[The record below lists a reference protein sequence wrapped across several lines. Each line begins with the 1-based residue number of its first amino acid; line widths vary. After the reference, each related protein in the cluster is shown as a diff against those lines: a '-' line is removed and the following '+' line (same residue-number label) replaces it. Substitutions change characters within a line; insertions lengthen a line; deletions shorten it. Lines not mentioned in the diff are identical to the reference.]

1 MSEDWLDKIT
11 THWDNALKS
20 LTTKDMNMANTRKV
34 PSKAKKS
41 KKQSGWQRFMGKKY
55 AMPLIFIVAFAVI
68 GGILTLFLTNAATS
82 GSTIVG
88 VANKCLDNAGNRKE
102 DRNKIQLYQ
111 CNGTAAQVW
120 NVNSNGTITNAN
132 GYCLDVKGAGTTPKT
147 LVQLYH
153 CNGTVAQQW
162 TVKSNGSIVNPHS
175 DLCLDDQYSG
185 TDNGNQIWMWT
196 CNGTAAQKWTI
207 KTPDNGGGSTTPPPS
222 NGGGTGSGGGT
233 TTPPPS
239 NGGGSSNPSGEAM
252 PTGNTG
258 NWKMIFS
265 DDFTGTVPVGAFSD
279 CNHNTDTPQAY
290 CGGLKNYGNY
300 YKNWWAYPNNWDDTA
315 KSGADG
321 NTGAPFGGTYH
332 PEDVVSVSNGAMHV
346 KMFRPSKGGDNHVAA
361 LVPRPCMDRKYG
373 RYVERFKVVQANPGF
388 KSAHLFYNGGYEIDY
403 PENDFGDTISAYTH
417 PGEANFSTGAKYT
430 SWHTTAIEWTS
441 GSVKFYMDGKLVGST
456 TKKVPNISM
465 SWVLQNESSIM
476 GPYAKPGATAQLDTD
491 WVACYAPM

>member
-1 MSEDWLDKIT
+1 
-11 THWDNALKS
+11 
-20 LTTKDMNMANTRKV
+20 MATAKKV
-34 PSKAKKS
+34 PNKAKRSSSS
-41 KKQSGWQRFMGKKY
+41 KKRPSWATKFAAQRY
-55 AMPLIFIVAFAVI
+55 AMPLVFIVAFAAI
-68 GGILTLFLTNAATS
+68 GGILTMFLTNAASTT
-82 GSTIVG
+82 GSTFVG
-88 VANKCLDNAGNRKE
+88 VASKCLDNRGNTKA
-102 DRNKIQLYQ
+102 DGNKIQLYT
-111 CNGTAAQVW
+111 CNGTAAQSW
-120 NVNSNGTITNAN
+120 TVNSNGTIVNAN
-132 GYCLDVKGAGTTPKT
+132 GYCLDVKGAGKTAKT

-153 CNGTVAQQW
+153 CNGTVAQKW
-162 TVKSNGSIVNPHS
+162 TIKSDGSVVNPNS
-175 DLCLDDQYSG
+175 GMCLDDQYSG
-185 TDNGNQIWMWT
+185 TDNGNQIWIWT

-207 KTPDNGGGSTTPPPS
+207 KSAGGDTTTPPS
-222 NGGGTGSGGGT
+222 TGGGGSGGGT

-239 NGGGSSNPSGEAM
+239 TGGGTATNPSGEAM
-252 PTGNTG
+252 PTGNLA
-258 NWKMIFS
+258 NWKMIFN

-321 NTGAPFGGTYH
+321 NDGAPFGGTYH

-346 KMFRPSKGGDNHVAA
+346 KMFRPAKGGDNHVAA
-361 LVPRPCMDRKYG
+361 LVPRACMDRKYG
-373 RYVERFKVVQANPGF
+373 RYVERFKVVQADPGF

-430 SWHTTAIEWTS
+430 TWHTTAIEWTS
-441 GSVKFYMDGKLVGST
+441 GSVKFYMDGKLVGTT
-456 TKKVPNISM
+456 TKKVPNINM